1 MPPKQRRL
9 SWLIVSALVLVVY
22 LVYAWFSRETQEA
35 EPIITANVIRGPLE
49 VTVLEGGNLQSVE
62 SYQIKSEVQ
71 GSTKILSIV
80 EEGYT
85 ITPED
90 VEQGKVLV
98 QLDAKELLDRQTE
111 QELQYQNAVAKQI
124 EAREQYDIQAN
135 QNESEIKAA
144 QLAVKFARADLDKY
158 LGADVA
164 KAILDTVQK
173 HDDEAPRQAAADDK
187 LEEAAVTVP
196 PLPEINFQQYASL
209 EKLSDG
215 EARQQLRKLE
225 NELLLAE
232 SELVLAQAQL
242 DGTKKLYE
250 KQFVTKNDLDNDEMR
265 LKRGTIQKDSAETS
279 RDLFLR
285 YEFPKQA
292 EKLLADY
299 LESLRKLER
308 TQKLALSR
316 LAQAEAN
323 LRAAEAQLALQ
334 TRKRNELRQQI
345 EKCTIRATRP
355 GLVIYGDQ
363 RDSMRDENRI
373 EEGAIV
379 RERQVIIT
387 IPDMTRMALNC
398 KIHEGFIRNVRK
410 GQKARI
416 RIDANPEIVLT
427 GEVKQ
432 VAVLPNAQNRWL
444 NPDLKVY
451 ETLIEIEQSYDWLKP
466 GLSGQAEIL
475 VEHLD
480 EALQVPLQAIYREND
495 ESFCYV
501 ASGKGFERRK
511 VETGLYNDRMIEIR
525 NGLKEGERV
534 RLRAPSGESSSP
546 SEEEGRSTRSK
557 PHEGAKTDESLG
569 NRSGEAPKQ

>member
-1 MPPKQRRL
+1 
-9 SWLIVSALVLVVY
+9 
-22 LVYAWFSRETQEA
+22 
-35 EPIITANVIRGPLE
+35 
-49 VTVLEGGNLQSVE
+49 
-62 SYQIKSEVQ
+62 
-71 GSTKILSIV
+71 
-80 EEGYT
+80 
-85 ITPED
+85 
-90 VEQGKVLV
+90 
-98 QLDAKELLDRQTE
+98 
-111 QELQYQNAVAKQI
+111 
-124 EAREQYDIQAN
+124 
-135 QNESEIKAA
+135 
-144 QLAVKFARADLDKY
+144 
-158 LGADVA
+158 
-164 KAILDTVQK
+164 
-173 HDDEAPRQAAADDK
+173 
-187 LEEAAVTVP
+187 
-196 PLPEINFQQYASL
+196 
-209 EKLSDG
+209 
-215 EARQQLRKLE
+215 
-225 NELLLAE
+225 
-232 SELVLAQAQL
+232 
-242 DGTKKLYE
+242 
-250 KQFVTKNDLDNDEMR
+250 
-265 LKRGTIQKDSAETS
+265 
-279 RDLFLR
+279 
-285 YEFPKQA
+285 
-292 EKLLADY
+292 
-299 LESLRKLER
+299 
-308 TQKLALSR
+308 
-316 LAQAEAN
+316 
-323 LRAAEAQLALQ
+323 
-334 TRKRNELRQQI
+334 
-345 EKCTIRATRP
+345 
-355 GLVIYGDQ
+355 
-363 RDSMRDENRI
+363 MRDENRI

-466 GLSGQAEIL
+466 GMSGQAEIL

-557 PHEGAKTDESLG
+557 PHEGAKTDESPG

>member
-196 PLPEINFQQYASL
+196 PLSEINFQQYASL

-225 NELLLAE
+225 NASSPKANWYLRKPNWT
-232 SELVLAQAQL
+232 AQ
-242 DGTKKLYE
+242 KSS
-250 KQFVTKNDLDNDEMR
+250 TKNSLSP
-265 LKRGTIQKDSAETS
+265 KTTS
-279 RDLFLR
+279 
-285 YEFPKQA
+285 
-292 EKLLADY
+292 
-299 LESLRKLER
+299 
-308 TQKLALSR
+308 T
-316 LAQAEAN
+316 
-323 LRAAEAQLALQ
+323 
-334 TRKRNELRQQI
+334 
-345 EKCTIRATRP
+345 
-355 GLVIYGDQ
+355 
-363 RDSMRDENRI
+363 
-373 EEGAIV
+373 
-379 RERQVIIT
+379 
-387 IPDMTRMALNC
+387 MTRCA
-398 KIHEGFIRNVRK
+398 
-410 GQKARI
+410 
-416 RIDANPEIVLT
+416 
-427 GEVKQ
+427 
-432 VAVLPNAQNRWL
+432 
-444 NPDLKVY
+444 
-451 ETLIEIEQSYDWLKP
+451 
-466 GLSGQAEIL
+466 
-475 VEHLD
+475 
-480 EALQVPLQAIYREND
+480 
-495 ESFCYV
+495 
-501 ASGKGFERRK
+501 
-511 VETGLYNDRMIEIR
+511 
-525 NGLKEGERV
+525 
-534 RLRAPSGESSSP
+534 
-546 SEEEGRSTRSK
+546 
-557 PHEGAKTDESLG
+557 
-569 NRSGEAPKQ
+569 